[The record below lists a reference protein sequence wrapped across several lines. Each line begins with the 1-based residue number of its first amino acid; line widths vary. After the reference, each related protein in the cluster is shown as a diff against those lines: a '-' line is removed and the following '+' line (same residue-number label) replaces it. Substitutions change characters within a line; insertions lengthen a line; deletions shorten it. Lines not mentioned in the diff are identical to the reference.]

1 METSLNNYLILR
13 YTHNEKRYHSEV
25 RQEAVQQALA
35 AMQSKAKPTVPM
47 PSKRSSVMKTSQQ
60 DSGKKKQSDQWQR
73 QSICPLLNSKGF
85 KLRDFHLQTLQTQSF
100 QSIRYRSNQLS
111 LSLTRKFQAT
121 LEVSKR
127 KNLLLNENN
136 LFISGKVFRIFE

>member
-1 METSLNNYLILR
+1 METSLNNSLILR

-60 DSGKKKQSDQWQR
+60 DSGKKSRVISGND
-73 QSICPLLNSKGF
+73 
-85 KLRDFHLQTLQTQSF
+85 
-100 QSIRYRSNQLS
+100 S
-111 LSLTRKFQAT
+111 LSNTFVLFYTFRFFKPSLIRVLDQGPVSYTSAL
-121 LEVSKR
+121 LENFRLRWKCLKG
-127 KNLLLNENN
+127 KNTYY
-136 LFISGKVFRIFE
+136 

>member
-1 METSLNNYLILR
+1 METSLNNSLILR

-73 QSICPLLNSKGF
+73 
-85 KLRDFHLQTLQTQSF
+85 
-100 QSIRYRSNQLS
+100 
-111 LSLTRKFQAT
+111 
-121 LEVSKR
+121 
-127 KNLLLNENN
+127 
-136 LFISGKVFRIFE
+136 